1 MILSRLIIILPSV
14 EYVHIACQEIWHKS
28 AGGFLAL
35 RNWRVKCLLFLEPVL
50 HSIFRCFQNK
60 DFRDVSLQ
68 KMISLRLDLLWKCVT
83 AWRVVTTFCGRVIFW
98 NVSFVANFLIGK
110 KRTNKQN
117 YADNVC
123 FTIIWL
129 CKFVKNYKLAYWV
142 LVIGFKLRA
151 SCDCLFIP
159 VAECTSI
166 SHLCPEGWW
175 MLHPWKQSSEYPDG
189 AVGVPA
195 RCRGRRLGDI

>member
-1 MILSRLIIILPSV
+1 MIISAALNIASLNLSVILSRLIIILPSV

-98 NVSFVANFLIGK
+98 NVSFVANFLIG
-110 KRTNKQN
+110 NKQT
-117 YADNVC
+117 DKQ
-123 FTIIWL
+123 TILTMYVSQLFDCASLLKITNWH
-129 CKFVKNYKLAYWV
+129 
-142 LVIGFKLRA
+142 IGFW
-151 SCDCLFIP
+151 S
-159 VAECTSI
+159 
-166 SHLCPEGWW
+166 
-175 MLHPWKQSSEYPDG
+175 
-189 AVGVPA
+189 
-195 RCRGRRLGDI
+195 